1 MKVKS
6 PHRPVA
12 VVPSFRLLLAATL
25 VVAYIPSSSLAL
37 LGFNTAHQQLHQQH
51 HQQQPS
57 ASSSASASVH
67 PPAPLRQW
75 QRHLFSSKTN
85 NHHCHDDDDHDDN
98 DNDEYSSLFDM
109 NRRVAFEQ
117 ISGKALASLLLS
129 STILNAG
136 PLLLPPA
143 HAAATTATA
152 TDAPPDYDDTIK
164 KRILITGCNSGIGF
178 DAAQRMVVRGHE
190 VVLACRTLDKAIAA
204 ADRIKTNIANN
215 AEDAVDA
222 NALLKSLQLTPMEC
236 NLADLSS
243 IDAFVKNL
251 ISSKRKDNNAATPS
265 PLFDAVCYN
274 AGVARNIDAGDIART
289 KDGFELTVGT
299 NHLGHFYLNHLLL
312 SSNLINNNNA
322 GAGGNA
328 GGRIVVTSSSVHD
341 PESPGGAQGAT
352 ATLGNLQGLEN
363 AIFNK
368 SRQFDMVDGMPFNA
382 DKAYKDSKL
391 CNILFVRE
399 LQRRLD
405 QNMYASS
412 GGSNNIKVNCFTPG
426 LIVGTGLFRD
436 QNQVFTKVFDIAA
449 TNLLKVG
456 ETTHYGGGALEYMTL
471 STKVGTKNGGL
482 YYFSPP
488 GSSKYGDDAYGKQFD
503 ESNVSKEAQESDNN
517 GKAKRLWE
525 LSEKLVGISPM

>member
-1 MKVKS
+1 
-6 PHRPVA
+6 
-12 VVPSFRLLLAATL
+12 
-25 VVAYIPSSSLAL
+25 
-37 LGFNTAHQQLHQQH
+37 
-51 HQQQPS
+51 
-57 ASSSASASVH
+57 
-67 PPAPLRQW
+67 
-75 QRHLFSSKTN
+75 
-85 NHHCHDDDDHDDN
+85 
-98 DNDEYSSLFDM
+98 
-109 NRRVAFEQ
+109 
-117 ISGKALASLLLS
+117 
-129 STILNAG
+129 
-136 PLLLPPA
+136 
-143 HAAATTATA
+143 
-152 TDAPPDYDDTIK
+152 
-164 KRILITGCNSGIGF
+164 
-178 DAAQRMVVRGHE
+178 
-190 VVLACRTLDKAIAA
+190 
-204 ADRIKTNIANN
+204 
-215 AEDAVDA
+215 
-222 NALLKSLQLTPMEC
+222 MEC
-236 NLADLSS
+236 NLAYLSS
-243 IDAFVKNL
+243 IDAFVNKLTNSKKN
-251 ISSKRKDNNAATPS
+251 NNAGATTTPS
-265 PLFDAVCYN
+265 TPFDAVCYN

-328 GGRIVVTSSSVHD
+328 GGAGRIVVTSSSVHD

-405 QNMYASS
+405 QNMYATS

-456 ETTHYGGGALEYMTL
+456 ETTHYGGVTL
-471 STKVGTKNGGL
+471 STEVGVRMGDCITLVHRDRPSMVMMPTKNNLMKVMLVRKRKRVTTMARRSG
-482 YYFSPP
+482 F
-488 GSSKYGDDAYGKQFD
+488 GS
-503 ESNVSKEAQESDNN
+503 
-517 GKAKRLWE
+517 
-525 LSEKLVGISPM
+525 

>member
-1 MKVKS
+1 
-6 PHRPVA
+6 
-12 VVPSFRLLLAATL
+12 
-25 VVAYIPSSSLAL
+25 
-37 LGFNTAHQQLHQQH
+37 
-51 HQQQPS
+51 
-57 ASSSASASVH
+57 
-67 PPAPLRQW
+67 
-75 QRHLFSSKTN
+75 
-85 NHHCHDDDDHDDN
+85 
-98 DNDEYSSLFDM
+98 
-109 NRRVAFEQ
+109 
-117 ISGKALASLLLS
+117 
-129 STILNAG
+129 
-136 PLLLPPA
+136 
-143 HAAATTATA
+143 
-152 TDAPPDYDDTIK
+152 
-164 KRILITGCNSGIGF
+164 
-178 DAAQRMVVRGHE
+178 
-190 VVLACRTLDKAIAA
+190 
-204 ADRIKTNIANN
+204 
-215 AEDAVDA
+215 
-222 NALLKSLQLTPMEC
+222 MEC
-236 NLADLSS
+236 NLSDLSS
-243 IDAFVKNL
+243 IDAFVKNF

-405 QNMYASS
+405 QNMYATS

-456 ETTHYGGGALEYMTL
+456 ETTHYGGVTL
-471 STKVGTKNGGL
+471 STEVGVRMGDCITLVHRDRPSMVMMPTENNLMKVMLVRKRKRVTTMARRSG
-482 YYFSPP
+482 F
-488 GSSKYGDDAYGKQFD
+488 GS
-503 ESNVSKEAQESDNN
+503 
-517 GKAKRLWE
+517 
-525 LSEKLVGISPM
+525 